1 MYKTLKEERVHI
13 YIYTHI
19 SYSMHTFLRLQKK
32 NIHSTM
38 YKTLKEEKNA
48 FVKDICFYLDNKER
62 ALDQKRKALHTE
74 WTECVFNKIQDQLL
88 DRIENLDE
96 AEIAAKRRQ
105 LFQNYI
111 DASARKGGGLFLDIV
126 IENEY
131 DPFTW
136 KKDTLKYRAKPAVV
150 SNGPGFTDRFGN
162 PVHDPVKRDLEKL
175 KAEASAARSVGG
187 GFGVEE
193 DKLGRETLGHEHWS
207 NMEATPYFDRAA
219 KVQDAIA
226 AGKNPPVRKGNK
238 TTLELDDFVFPR
250 GPDVVTKECHGLYGR
265 GKATFFG
272 KAGQKSSVIPE

>member
-1 MYKTLKEERVHI
+1 MRVRSHMYKTLKDE
-13 YIYTHI
+13 
-19 SYSMHTFLRLQKK
+19 
-32 NIHSTM
+32 
-38 YKTLKEEKNA
+38 KTS
-48 FVKDICFYLDNKER
+48 FVKDICFDLDNKHLAAE
-62 ALDQKRKALHTE
+62 QKRKALHTE

-88 DRIENLDE
+88 DRLENMDE
-96 AEIAAKRRQ
+96 VDLGAKRRQ

-187 GFGVEE
+187 GPGFGVG
-193 DKLGRETLGHEHWS
+193 DGKLGRETLGHEHWS
-207 NMEATPYFDRAA
+207 NMEATPYYDRAA

-226 AGKNPPVRKGNK
+226 AGKKPPVRKGTK
-238 TTLELDDFVFPR
+238 TTIEIDDYNYPT
-250 GPDVVTKECHGLYGR
+250 GPEIVTKECHGLYGR

-272 KAGQKSSVIPE
+272 NNGEQKKN